1 MCRDGALQAAVWR
14 EVEGTTQ
21 CGGNCRGGEEDSSS
35 LQFPILWLPPC
46 AWEGG
51 LAAARDTR
59 PLQVLEATPP
69 GILRL
74 VTRHK

>member
-1 MCRDGALQAAVWR
+1 MCSDGALQGWWR
-14 EVEGTTQ
+14 EVEGTPPPPP
-21 CGGNCRGGEEDSSS
+21 
-35 LQFPILWLPPC
+35 LQFPVFWLPPC

-51 LAAARDTR
+51 LASARDTR
-59 PLQVLEATPP
+59 PLQVLEANSP